1 MLKNS
6 HLDEDGYLVGDDN
19 KKYDLNDADVIVNV
33 DMQDI
38 IISDNMDEGNISG
51 SIIQM
56 VYKGD
61 HYQYIVRTEDEEDF
75 VVDSEWT
82 WNENDIVSVIIK
94 PEKIKMKLKGDIKKY
109 EI

>member
-1 MLKNS
+1 
-6 HLDEDGYLVGDDN
+6 
-19 KKYDLNDADVIVNV
+19 
-33 DMQDI
+33 MQDVQMSGKI
-38 IISDNMDEGNISG
+38 DEGNISG

-75 VVDSEWT
+75 VVDNEWT
-82 WNENDIVSVIIK
+82 WNESDIVSIIID
-94 PEKIKMKLKGDIKKY
+94 PSKIKLKLKGDIKKY